1 LREIENFVASLDTK
15 FRDLAL
21 RVTKND
27 DSTAERI
34 HALVSDMEDAINQGR
49 QEVLKRLEERV
60 SQLNGV
66 VQEVVAVSDE
76 HSDQLQQQI
85 KESNQS
91 SRQICTTLGHRVEEL
106 ESWRNTLR
114 QSFDFQGGR
123 THDSAVYS
131 SLDGFSASSNLASS
145 RGASGDRLHLRSLVS
160 KDQREDDQSRFV
172 RAVAWRAL
180 HITVAFRPISS
191 RLTSSRSW
199 RNTVSS
205 IEATPLA
212 RSSGL
217 PASARFTQRPE
228 QAIDRFL
235 L

>member
-1 LREIENFVASLDTK
+1 MREIENFVASLDTK

-172 RAVAWRAL
+172 RICVACRSYNCSIQA
-180 HITVAFRPISS
+180 HQFQTDKQQIVAEHSVFHGSHAIGQKL
-191 RLTSSRSW
+191 RLTRKRSLYA
-199 RNTVSS
+199 
-205 IEATPLA
+205 EA
-212 RSSGL
+212 
-217 PASARFTQRPE
+217 
-228 QAIDRFL
+228 
-235 L
+235 